1 MISRRQVL
9 YFSALLAFWGPFVRF
24 KSFAANDDR
33 NKYAELYPFT
43 LTSLKDAYRSEMM
56 ANRHYLSYC
65 QKALSENYPNIA
77 YLFSSLAVSEKIHAD
92 SYLELILSLGSSLE
106 STDFPVSISTTKTN
120 LNTAAIK
127 ELDKINEFYPEIFK
141 KLSTES
147 HDQAIIDC
155 MYSWKSHQ
163 QHEMMI
169 NKIKKYSGFFFG
181 SLARKI
187 ESMDPNYYV
196 CEICGSTIDENPI
209 TPCEICNYPS
219 SHYTKLDRPILSVN

>member
-1 MISRRQVL
+1 MLSRRQVL
-9 YFSALLAFWGPFVRF
+9 YFSALLAFWGPFARF

-92 SYLELILSLGSSLE
+92 NYLELILSLGSSLE

-127 ELDKINEFYPEIFK
+127 ELDKTNEFYPEIFK

-163 QHEMMI
+163 QHEVMI
-169 NKIKKYSGFFFG
+169 NKIKKYS
-181 SLARKI
+181 
-187 ESMDPNYYV
+187 
-196 CEICGSTIDENPI
+196 
-209 TPCEICNYPS
+209 
-219 SHYTKLDRPILSVN
+219 

>member
-1 MISRRQVL
+1 MISRRRFL
-9 YFSALLAFWGPFVRF
+9 YFSALLAFWGPFTRF
-24 KSFAANDDR
+24 KSFAASDTGNI
-33 NKYAELYPFT
+33 NSELYPLT
-43 LTSLKDAYRSEMM
+43 LASIKDAHRSEMM

-92 SYLELILSLGSSLE
+92 NYLELILSLGSSLE
-106 STDFPVSISTTKTN
+106 STDFPVSISTTKKN
-120 LNTAAIK
+120 LNTAAMK
-127 ELDKINEFYPEIFK
+127 ELVKINEFYPEIFK

-163 QHEMMI
+163 QHEVMI

-187 ESMDPNYYV
+187 ESMNPNYYV
-196 CEICGSTIDENPI
+196 CEICGSTINEKPI

-219 SHYTKLDRPILSVN
+219 SHYIKLDRPILSVN